1 MSRIKTEDRIIQL
14 EEMWHESHPNGD
26 EPPTDCFVYCPLGL
40 APVNEEPIYFLYRY
54 DYEKKEMCYHWIKE
68 KYIQSIFAMGKNY
81 TDVVPDEIDENE
93 LFMLEWNDHGICC
106 LLHLKDYIDSH
117 NINEV
122 HLANHKTTNVKRR
135 RV

>member
-14 EEMWHESHPNGD
+14 EEMWYNSHSIN
-26 EPPTDCFVYCPLGL
+26 EQPTDCFEYRPLGL
-40 APVNEEPIYFLYRY
+40 APINEEPIYFLYKY

-68 KYIQSIFAMGKNY
+68 KYMQSIFAMGKNY
-81 TDVVPDEIDENE
+81 KDVVPDEIDENE
-93 LFMLEWNDHGICC
+93 LYMLEKNDHGICI
-106 LLHLKDYIDSH
+106 LNLKDYIDSH

-122 HLANHKTTNVKRR
+122 HLANHKTTNIKRR

>member
-14 EEMWHESHPNGD
+14 EERWYKLHPSNV
-26 EPPTDCFVYCPLGL
+26 PPTDCYVYCPLGL
-40 APVNEEPIYFLYRY
+40 APVDEEPIYFLYRY
-54 DYEKKEMCYHWIKE
+54 DGEKKEMCFHWMKE

-81 TDVVPDEIDENE
+81 TDVVPDEIDERE
-93 LFMLEWNDHGICC
+93 LFMVEWDEHGIC
-106 LLHLKDYIDSH
+106 LFHLKDYIDSH

-122 HLANHKTTNVKRR
+122 LLANHKTTNVKRR

>member
-14 EEMWHESHPNGD
+14 EEMWYNSHSSN
-26 EPPTDCFVYCPLGL
+26 EQPTDCFEYRPLGL
-40 APVNEEPIYFLYRY
+40 APVNEEPIYFLYKY

-81 TDVVPDEIDENE
+81 KDVVPDEIDENE
-93 LFMLEWNDHGICC
+93 LYMLEKNDHGTCIS
-106 LLHLKDYIDSH
+106 HLKDYIDSH

-122 HLANHKTTNVKRR
+122 HLANHKTTNAKRR
-135 RV
+135 RI

>member
-1 MSRIKTEDRIIQL
+1 MSRIKTEDRIIEL
-14 EEMWHESHPNGD
+14 EEMWYNSHPSN
-26 EPPTDCFVYCPLGL
+26 EPPTDCFAYRPLGL

-54 DYEKKEMCYHWIKE
+54 DYEKKEMCFHWIKE

-81 TDVVPDEIDENE
+81 TDVVPEEIDENE
-93 LFMLEWNDHGICC
+93 LYMLEWNDHGICI
-106 LLHLKDYIDSH
+106 LHLKDYIDSH

>member
-14 EEMWHESHPNGD
+14 EERWFKLHPSD
-26 EPPTDCFVYCPLGL
+26 VPPTDCFIYCPLGL

-54 DYEKKEMCYHWIKE
+54 DGEKKEMCYHWIKE
-68 KYIQSIFAMGKNY
+68 KYPWSIFAMGKNY
-81 TDVVPDEIDENE
+81 KDVVPDEIDEME
-93 LFMLEWNDHGICC
+93 LFMLEWNEYGIC

-122 HLANHKTTNVKRR
+122 HLANHKTTNIKRR

>member
-14 EEMWHESHPNGD
+14 EEMWYNSHSIN
-26 EPPTDCFVYCPLGL
+26 EQPTDCFAYRPLGL
-40 APVNEEPIYFLYRY
+40 APINEEPIYFLYKY
-54 DYEKKEMCYHWIKE
+54 DYEKKEMCFHWMKE

-81 TDVVPDEIDENE
+81 KDVVPDEIDERE
-93 LFMLEWNDHGICC
+93 LFMVEWNDHGIC
-106 LLHLKDYIDSH
+106 LFHLKDYIDSH